1 MSVGIQDA
9 LAKLYLKL
17 GGDPEKI
24 KENKNVTDYLDDLAD
39 VFKSLIELPV
49 VSSTD
54 NGKVLKVISGK
65 WGKGE
70 ITKELPT
77 VSNTDNGK
85 ILAVSNGVWSKSD
98 IPSNIVIFEGTIS
111 SSNFQLSN
119 NKKISDIKT
128 ALSDGKTVI
137 LKGDINHRYPLYYLS
152 NYYPDNDDI
161 RFSRSCLEY
170 SSNSLIIETIFCIGS
185 PTSKNLAYQTKTVS

>member
-39 VFKSLIELPV
+39 VFKSLIELPIV
-49 VSSTD
+49 NSTD

-65 WGKGE
+65 WDKGE

-98 IPSNIVIFEGTIS
+98 IPSNIIIFEGTINS
-111 SSNFQLSN
+111 SQFQLSN
-119 NKKISDIKT
+119 NKKLSDVTT

-137 LKGDINHRYPLYYLS
+137 LKGDTNHRCPLYYLS
-152 NYYPDNDDI
+152 NYLPDNNDI

-170 SSNSLIIETIFCIGS
+170 MSNSLTIETIFCTGS
-185 PTSKNLAYQTKTVS
+185 PTSKTLAYQSKTVS